1 MGRGERVK
9 RRQHTV
15 KLLVEVK
22 CVYSATMKL
31 SALRIMPTADFT
43 AQQIA
48 NLVRLDELH
57 LRK

>member
-1 MGRGERVK
+1 VK

>member
-1 MGRGERVK
+1 MK

-15 KLLVEVK
+15 KFLVEVK
-22 CVYSATMKL
+22 CVYSATMNL
-31 SALRIMPTADFT
+31 SALRIMPNADFT

-48 NLVRLDELH
+48 YLVRLDELH